1 MTQNDRSGKHTIL
14 FMELVA
20 SFQLSALQCLGK
32 LVDSRT
38 GKSDVNLDGAAA
50 SIDMLDM
57 LTEKTKGN
65 LSPDEAKFME
75 QTLSHLKLNYVE
87 ETNKP
92 KSEETPPPS
101 EEKAPDP
108 DQPPQTPSND
118 EEGEA
123 ES

>member
-1 MTQNDRSGKHTIL
+1 MTKNDRSSKHTIL

-38 GKSDVNLDGAAA
+38 GKSDVNLNGAAA

-57 LTEKTKGN
+57 LTEKTRGN
-65 LSPDEAKFME
+65 LSPDEAKFLK
-75 QTLSHLKLNYVE
+75 QTISHLKLNYVE
-87 ETNKP
+87 EINKP

-101 EEKAPDP
+101 EEKAPSP
-108 DQPPQTPSND
+108 DQPPQPPATD
-118 EEGEA
+118 EEGEV